1 VIFDEA
7 KDDALAIRNTVEVCD
22 GILTQCI
29 SNVGHLVNWWSEAVQ
44 RLAAIH
50 GDTGRLVDLHEG
62 VLVQRLIEKWMV
74 VQTAFVAYRT
84 KVNYWADMIQETVP
98 GD

>member
-1 VIFDEA
+1 
-7 KDDALAIRNTVEVCD
+7 
-22 GILTQCI
+22 
-29 SNVGHLVNWWSEAVQ
+29 
-44 RLAAIH
+44 LAAIH